1 MSNLA
6 NAIVALINT
15 QPGDRSKT
23 VHEIFINSVK
33 NSKFD
38 LDASKEALDQA
49 ALLGALNVSVIE
61 AISACIGQ
69 HVVGDD
75 RLAEIDAYMRDDKK
89 ISAIKLWRERFNVG
103 LADSRAAVEQRG
115 LDLGIYEK
123 KNGYINIK
131 R

>member
-15 QPGDRSKT
+15 PPGDRSKV

-38 LDASKEALDQA
+38 LESSKESLDQA

-69 HVVGDD
+69 HIAGDD

-89 ISAIKLWRERFNVG
+89 IYAIKLWRERFNVG
-103 LADSRAAVEQRG
+103 LAESKAAVEKRG

-123 KNGYINIK
+123 TSYGISFK